1 MVLECSMGTRCRS
14 ARTLPSTY
22 HFQFLPFSCY
32 DCFVC
37 CSKFGC
43 FDKFEESTCGS
54 TFAASSTASI
64 NDAQGNEWTITSGL
78 VTQNGYPDSA
88 TTGVARLSYVNN
100 VVWQL
105 VTLIPPL
112 LFTTPTYT
120 PLPEHQCMVVLERR
134 SVGQR

>member
-14 ARTLPSTY
+14 PRTLPSTY
-22 HFQFLPFSCY
+22 HSQFFPFSCY

-54 TFAASSTASI
+54 TFAASFTASI
-64 NDAQGNEWTITSGL
+64 NDAQGNQWTITSGL
-78 VTQNGYPDSA
+78 VTQNGFPDSA
-88 TTGVARLSYVNN
+88 TTGVTRLSYVNN

-105 VTLIPPL
+105 VPLVSPLPFTTLAHTPL
-112 LFTTPTYT
+112 L
-120 PLPEHQCMVVLERR
+120 EHWCVVVLERR
-134 SVGQR
+134 IMGQR